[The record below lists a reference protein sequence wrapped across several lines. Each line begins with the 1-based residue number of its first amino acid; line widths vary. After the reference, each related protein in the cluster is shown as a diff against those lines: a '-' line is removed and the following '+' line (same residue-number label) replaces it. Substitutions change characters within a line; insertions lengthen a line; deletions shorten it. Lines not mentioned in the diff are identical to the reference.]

1 MAPKESLSLCQ
12 LPSRSACRDL
22 MMKVRYIKVLRE
34 TYNIRTRYLCY
45 LGGFDLEGSVAIA
58 PKALFWRTTQCDVGV
73 VVIGLVL
80 GSRVAAAS

>member
-1 MAPKESLSLCQ
+1 M
-12 LPSRSACRDL
+12 

-45 LGGFDLEGSVAIA
+45 LGGFDLEESAAIA
-58 PKALFWRTTQCDVGV
+58 PKALFWRTTQDNAASVA
-73 VVIGLVL
+73 IGQAL

>member
-1 MAPKESLSLCQ
+1 M
-12 LPSRSACRDL
+12 
-22 MMKVRYIKVLRE
+22 KVLRE

-45 LGGFDLEGSVAIA
+45 LGGFDSEESAAIA
-58 PKALFWRTTQCDVGV
+58 PKALFWRTTQGNAVV

>member
-1 MAPKESLSLCQ
+1 M
-12 LPSRSACRDL
+12 

-45 LGGFDLEGSVAIA
+45 RGAFDLEDCAAIA
-58 PKALFWRTTQCDVGV
+58 PKALFWRTTQCNVGV

>member
-1 MAPKESLSLCQ
+1 ML
-12 LPSRSACRDL
+12 L

-45 LGGFDLEGSVAIA
+45 RGGFDLEESAAIA
-58 PKALFWRTTQCDVGV
+58 PKALFWRTTQCNVGV

>member
-1 MAPKESLSLCQ
+1 MMM
-12 LPSRSACRDL
+12 

-34 TYNIRTRYLCY
+34 TYNIRTRYLCC
-45 LGGFDLEGSVAIA
+45 LGGFDLEESAAIA
-58 PKALFWRTTQCDVGV
+58 PKALFWRTTQGNVGV

>member
-1 MAPKESLSLCQ
+1 MM
-12 LPSRSACRDL
+12 

-34 TYNIRTRYLCY
+34 TYNIRTRYRCY
-45 LGGFDLEGSVAIA
+45 LGGFDLEECAAIA
-58 PKALFWRTTQCDVGV
+58 PKALFWRTTQGNAVV